1 MTYYRI
7 IGGIRYDRSLL
18 AAADACTN
26 QGRNEFRISL
36 AEIQYLYRLAADGR
50 TMTDVERRTLHYI
63 GQHYHLTDKARR
75 WLLEQLPIP
84 GADDDLQHTLQRVL
98 RQEYGLAN
106 LRYDISSATVQQ
118 YLHGGGSRDWEG
130 IVQGAVEA
138 FLRGSQGRLSLVARV
153 AQRDPLYNEGG
164 NMEALLKTY
173 LDRSVL
179 FLIPPDATADTPL
192 PYDLPYL
199 LDATNFWT
207 FVLQCPDF
215 EPVEFLA
222 FVHREQPFQYS
233 KGQFSTKAGL
243 DAVITAAIRQCGQFG
258 QMKWHIPVE
267 EIQRQLALLPGQNFG
282 NALFAVVDS
291 GIFNQES
298 STSFADF
305 LRQEIWPD
313 PEVALREIMRAY
325 ADTGTLHLIPLDYR
339 AQTNSGTAAFPV
351 PEQHAFWMDGEWVF
365 GLEMPRSTA
374 VRLFLT
380 TRREA
385 SDGDLAWNDG
395 FVHDPLPIGEQL
407 QKVVTGEFQLDGL
420 QITVSEAAFE
430 AQRQQFGPD
439 WRQLPALLRQAL
451 NTLLHDYLS
460 PNGVFNG
467 TANANREAVDPTHF
481 EETGA
486 YRAAIRHLIK
496 GYLRAGGTLEFLP
509 GIPEENPLPGGEKAE
524 QNWLFRAVLP
534 SLADHYFWI
543 VIPRWPEEEQRPYNY
558 IG

>member
-1 MTYYRI
+1 MQWVNI
-7 IGGIRYDRSLL
+7 
-18 AAADACTN
+18 
-26 QGRNEFRISL
+26 
-36 AEIQYLYRLAADGR
+36 
-50 TMTDVERRTLHYI
+50 
-63 GQHYHLTDKARR
+63 
-75 WLLEQLPIP
+75 
-84 GADDDLQHTLQRVL
+84 
-98 RQEYGLAN
+98 
-106 LRYDISSATVQQ
+106 
-118 YLHGGGSRDWEG
+118 
-130 IVQGAVEA
+130 
-138 FLRGSQGRLSLVARV
+138 
-153 AQRDPLYNEGG
+153 
-164 NMEALLKTY
+164 
-173 LDRSVL
+173 
-179 FLIPPDATADTPL
+179 
-192 PYDLPYL
+192 
-199 LDATNFWT
+199 
-207 FVLQCPDF
+207 
-215 EPVEFLA
+215 
-222 FVHREQPFQYS
+222 
-233 KGQFSTKAGL
+233 
-243 DAVITAAIRQCGQFG
+243 
-258 QMKWHIPVE
+258 
-267 EIQRQLALLPGQNFG
+267 LALLPGQNFG